1 MVYYFSGVFMA
12 VIVLYCIGEYVDS
25 VTHVAGRVAD
35 GNSFVVF
42 LLIWLINRIVG
53 EERRREVL
61 GAIKL
66 CRLFVS
72 GCDSG
77 IVSII

>member
-1 MVYYFSGVFMA
+1 M
-12 VIVLYCIGEYVDS
+12 
-25 VTHVAGRVAD
+25 
-35 GNSFVVF
+35 F

-53 EERRREVL
+53 EERRREVF

-72 GCDSG
+72 VCEVEVFQLYRVTEWDVFRCMFWLVLHSLVVVFLG
-77 IVSII
+77 